1 LESTSLNDKNVVVQ
15 AWAGPVRPGDTL
27 ILGFTG
33 HINMAEA
40 QRVRERFAELL
51 PGVTVVVLDQVT
63 QVVVYRPDEE

>member
-1 LESTSLNDKNVVVQ
+1 VNDKNVVVQ

-33 HINMAEA
+33 HLNLAEA

-51 PGVTVVVLDQVT
+51 PGVVVVVLDQLA